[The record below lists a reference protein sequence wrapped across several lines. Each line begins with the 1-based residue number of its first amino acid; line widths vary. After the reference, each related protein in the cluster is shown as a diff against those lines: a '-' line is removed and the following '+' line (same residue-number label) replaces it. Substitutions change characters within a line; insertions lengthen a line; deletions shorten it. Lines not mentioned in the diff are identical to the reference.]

1 MTGTTKEVI
10 ARYTHSNHKFE
21 ILLDSEKVQK
31 YKEDKTIQIRDIL
44 IGDDIFTNLGK
55 AERAKE
61 DLLLE
66 VFKTSDILKIAERI
80 IKHGEIQLTT
90 EQRREAHEK
99 KKNKIISYISKHAVD
114 PKTKLPHPP
123 QRIENALEQAKV
135 RIDPLTR
142 AEDQI
147 KDIIKQLR
155 PLLPLSFE
163 NKVVAFR
170 IPVKY
175 AGTTRTAI
183 ARTGSILKEEWS
195 GQYWFAQIE
204 IPAGMQ
210 DELFSEVNSITHGE
224 NESKILE
231 PKDNN

>member
-1 MTGTTKEVI
+1 MTGTTKEVT
-10 ARYTHSNHKFE
+10 ARYTHSGHKFE
-21 ILLDSEKVQK
+21 ILLDSEKVRK
-31 YKEDKTIQIRDIL
+31 YKEDGNVQIRDIL
-44 IGDDIFTNLGK
+44 IGDDIFTNLSK

-66 VFKTSDILKIAERI
+66 IFKTSDILKIAEHI

-195 GQYWFAQIE
+195 GQYWFAEIE

-231 PKDNN
+231 SKDNN

>member
-44 IGDDIFTNLGK
+44 IGGDIFTNLGK

-66 VFKTSDILKIAERI
+66 VFKTSDILKIAEHI

-99 KKNKIISYISKHAVD
+99 KKNKIISYISRHAID

-195 GQYWFAQIE
+195 GQYWLAEIE

-231 PKDNN
+231 SKDNN

>member
-1 MTGTTKEVI
+1 MTGTTKEVT
-10 ARYTHSNHKFE
+10 ARYTHSGHKFE
-21 ILLDSEKVQK
+21 ILLDSEKVRK
-31 YKEDKTIQIRDIL
+31 YKEDGNVQIRDIL
-44 IGDDIFTNLGK
+44 IGDDIFTNLSK

-66 VFKTSDILKIAERI
+66 IFKTSDILKIAEHI

-183 ARTGSILKEEWS
+183 ARTGNILKEEWS
-195 GQYWFAQIE
+195 GQYWFAEIE

-231 PKDNN
+231 SKDNN